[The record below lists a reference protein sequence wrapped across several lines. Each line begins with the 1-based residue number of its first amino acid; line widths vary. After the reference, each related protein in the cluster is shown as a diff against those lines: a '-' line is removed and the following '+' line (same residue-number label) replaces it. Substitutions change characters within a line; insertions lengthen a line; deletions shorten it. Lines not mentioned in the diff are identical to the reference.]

1 MALGQLF
8 GGPDKVKR
16 VGVSTKL
23 DRSFSFRK
31 RYLDTARPRLGH
43 NSVRRDAAVIL
54 LCVYVFFF
62 VFCFFGSV
70 YFFKDGCVN
79 SESFGSVYFFKDGC
93 VNSESSSLSMLLILC
108 LI

>member
-54 LCVYVFFF
+54 LCVYVVFLFLFFLVRF
-62 VFCFFGSV
+62 I
-70 YFFKDGCVN
+70 
-79 SESFGSVYFFKDGC
+79 
-93 VNSESSSLSMLLILC
+93 SLRMGVSTLSLHPCLC
-108 LI
+108 C